1 MAFLEQTYT
10 RGCEKAPGR
19 KETQMKQIAIVAKMW
34 IIINSTFAG
43 GFNEEEKTS
52 ICFFFAKWHTH
63 ILVDIIM
70 PRLKTD

>member
-34 IIINSTFAG
+34 IIINSTFDG
-43 GFNEEEKTS
+43 GFNEEKN
-52 ICFFFAKWHTH
+52 IYLLFFAKWHTH